1 MPGRSTSLAKAA
13 RFVRPRRMLLSLA
26 IVLAALGAATFAGRT
41 PAVLGGANLIATG
54 GFVRASG
61 TQLYVGG
68 TPWRFTGYNAYQTT
82 SASPGYQCG
91 GASSD
96 AQLDQIFAQMQ
107 NASGSIAM
115 RTWFFQSYMAG
126 NTANFSQFDR
136 VLTFASAH
144 GIRVIATLVNQWTA
158 CDSGA
163 GYKTASWYASGYRSV
178 ESGHSLSFRDYA
190 ALMAAH
196 YRNDPRIAFWQL
208 VNEAETKDAAGGSC
222 AANGA
227 ALLRSFGDD
236 VAGVIKANDPNHLVS
251 LGTMGGGQCG
261 QVGPDYQ
268 YIHAGRIDICEIHDY
283 HTSGTGNPPNDLA
296 SRLAQCKALNK
307 PLFIGETGLQNMSL
321 TARASEF
328 SNKLAALFGGG
339 GAGFLIWS
347 KHLANDGGYAVGP
360 GDPTEAVMLA
370 EAKKLGGQGPIGGLI
385 VTDGDPAPN
394 GSTPGARVAGTH
406 APALRAGAAGPTAT
420 LAAIPFSAWLLHRV
434 R

>member
-1 MPGRSTSLAKAA
+1 MPGRSISLPKAA
-13 RFVRPRRMLLSLA
+13 KFVRPRRMLLSLA
-26 IVLAALGAATFAGRT
+26 IVLATLGAATFAGRA
-41 PAVLGGANLIATG
+41 PVVLGGARLIATG

-96 AQLDQIFAQMQ
+96 AQLDQLFAQMQ
-107 NASGSIAM
+107 NANGSIAM
-115 RTWFFQSYMAG
+115 RTWFFQSYQNG
-126 NTANFSQFDR
+126 NSANFSQFDR

-163 GYKTASWYASGYRSV
+163 GYKTASWYASGYKSV
-178 ESGHSLSFRDYA
+178 ESGHTLSFRDYA

-208 VNEAETKDAAGGSC
+208 VNEAETKDTHSGGC

-227 ALLRSFGDD
+227 ALLRAFGDD
-236 VAGVIKANDPNHLVS
+236 VAGVMKAADPNHLVS
-251 LGTMGGGQCG
+251 LGTMGGSQCG
-261 QVGPDYQ
+261 GQGSEYQ
-268 YIHAGRIDICEIHDY
+268 YIHAGAIDICEMHDY
-283 HTSGTGNPPNDLA
+283 HTSGMGSPPNDLT

-307 PLFIGETGLQNMSL
+307 PLFVGESGLQNMSL

-347 KHLANDGGYAVGP
+347 KHLANDGGFSIGP

-406 APALRAGAAGPTAT
+406 APGSRAGAGPTAT